1 MLDKNM
7 DWGTLRGEDGNWHNF
22 TKIAEI
28 CMRVHRDRDLPS
40 HQRFQSEMPPEDMFT
55 PPEKMEGSLG
65 YMDTTQLMKV
75 GEYADDT
82 PQAEWVRRVHRL
94 DFCHTKFHV
103 QPSGMTVKNHRD
115 FNGTL
120 HRLYGKT
127 FGTQQVVKILH
138 FLSDWR
144 MGQVVMMGDDAIVGW
159 KAGEAV
165 TFPWYMEH
173 ATANANES
181 HERALLF
188 IAGLRLQ
195 K

>member
-7 DWGTLRGEDGNWHNF
+7 DWSTLRGEDGQWHNF
-22 TKIAEI
+22 AKIAEA
-28 CMRVHRDRDLPS
+28 CMGVHRERSLPFY
-40 HQRFQSEMPPEDMFT
+40 QRFQSEVPPEGLFT

-82 PQAEWVRRVHRL
+82 EQAAWVRRVHGL
-94 DFCHTKFHV
+94 DYCHTKFHV
-103 QPSGMTVKNHRD
+103 QPSGMTVKNHFD
-115 FNGTL
+115 QNGTL
-120 HRLYGKT
+120 YRLYGRP
-127 FGTQQVVKILH
+127 FGTQQVVKVLH
-138 FLSDWR
+138 FLTDWR
-144 MGQVVMMGDDAIVGW
+144 MGQVVMMGDEAIVGW
-159 KAGEAV
+159 RAGEAV

-173 ATANANES
+173 ATANANDS
-181 HERALLF
+181 HERGLLF